1 MTGNAYAEKRMFS
14 NSIWDHNLIMHEI
27 MKEDNYQTINME
39 FCTDTRA
46 FMQADRSCSEGSLV
60 DCVTV
65 RDGRVDVLETG
76 GGVKNTVTIDT
87 DRHGG
92 SAGMQKRL
100 FKVLSP
106 SG

>member
-1 MTGNAYAEKRMFS
+1 
-14 NSIWDHNLIMHEI
+14 
-27 MKEDNYQTINME
+27 
-39 FCTDTRA
+39 
-46 FMQADRSCSEGSLV
+46 MQADRSGSGEISV
-60 DCVTV
+60 DRVSM

-92 SAGMQKRL
+92 SAGKQKRF

-106 SG
+106 PE

>member
-1 MTGNAYAEKRMFS
+1 MTGNACAEKRMFS

-27 MKEDNYQTINME
+27 MREDNYQTINME

-46 FMQADRSCSEGSLV
+46 FMQADRSCLV

-92 SAGMQKRL
+92 SAGMQKRF

-106 SG
+106 PE